1 MKAFVAVALAA
12 AAQAAPEADPQVL
25 LAQPLV
31 YGNAH
36 TQVEAQV
43 QHANGAVVPGE
54 TLSVKA
60 AKAQHLTAKAN
71 AYLNKPLVYTAPV
84 VNTPV
89 VHQTLPVVHQTVASP
104 VVSYTGAYP
113 HVFGTRFIKREA
125 DAEAQPEAEADPA
138 LLIPGTY
145 RGVYG
150 ANVYGAP
157 HVVTGPVATHTT
169 FTTPVVGTVDTGLKF
184 HPASGAVTPDF
195 TEAQKEAAPELAANQ
210 KAIKH
215 LAYTGHVVQPVHPIH
230 TTAYL
235 YGKREAE
242 AEPAA
247 EAEADPALLVSPYT
261 GAWYNGAH
269 QLVNPLSHVHQIP
282 AVVNQ
287 VVKPVVTYN
296 GLTTPVVSTPVV
308 KPVVTYNGLTTPV
321 VSTPVVNTVATKTVV
336 HPLYDTTHVVHL
348 GKREAEAEADPAYYY
363 GNFYRPAY
371 TGYTGLRTYAYN
383 RPVYGYNHLGYYY

>member
-1 MKAFVAVALAA
+1 MGTAVPVLPLEGKKYKNLTPTMKAFVAVALAA

-71 AYLNKPLVYTAPV
+71 AYLSKPV
-84 VNTPV
+84 VYTPV

-104 VVSYTGAYP
+104 VVSYTGYP

-145 RGVYG
+145 RGVYSAGVVG
-150 ANVYGAP
+150 AHHLVKPITYT
-157 HVVTGPVATHTT
+157 TGL
-169 FTTPVVGTVDTGLKF
+169 TTPVVGTVDTGLKF

-195 TEAQKEAAPELAANQ
+195 TEAQKEATPELAANQ

-308 KPVVTYNGLTTPV
+308 
-321 VSTPVVNTVATKTVV
+321 NTVATKTVV
-336 HPLYDTTHVVHL
+336 HPLYDTTHVVNTVAT
-348 GKREAEAEADPAYYY
+348 K
-363 GNFYRPAY
+363 
-371 TGYTGLRTYAYN
+371 T
-383 RPVYGYNHLGYYY
+383 VV

>member
-1 MKAFVAVALAA
+1 MGTAVPVLPLEGKKYKNLTPTMKAFVAVTLAA

-71 AYLNKPLVYTAPV
+71 AYLNKPLVCTAPV
-84 VNTPV
+84 VRTPV
-89 VHQTLPVVHQTVASP
+89 VHQTLPDVHQTVASP
-104 VVSYTGAYP
+104 VVSYTGYP
-113 HVFGTRFIKREA
+113 LVPNTRFIKREA

-145 RGVYG
+145 RGVYSAGVVG
-150 ANVYGAP
+150 AHHLVKPITYT
-157 HVVTGPVATHTT
+157 TGL
-169 FTTPVVGTVDTGLKF
+169 TTPVVGTVDTGLKF

-195 TEAQKEAAPELAANQ
+195 TEAQKEATPELAANQ

-215 LAYTGHVVQPVHPIH
+215 LAYTGHV
-230 TTAYL
+230 
-235 YGKREAE
+235 
-242 AEPAA
+242 
-247 EAEADPALLVSPYT
+247 
-261 GAWYNGAH
+261 
-269 QLVNPLSHVHQIP
+269 NPLSHVHHIP

-287 VVKPVVTYN
+287 VVKPVVTY
-296 GLTTPVVSTPVV
+296 T
-308 KPVVTYNGLTTPV
+308 NGLTTPV
-321 VSTPVVNTVATKTVV
+321 VSTPVVNTVA
-336 HPLYDTTHVVHL
+336 
-348 GKREAEAEADPAYYY
+348 
-363 GNFYRPAY
+363 
-371 TGYTGLRTYAYN
+371 
-383 RPVYGYNHLGYYY
+383 

>member
-89 VHQTLPVVHQTVASP
+89 VHQNLPLVHQTVASP

-125 DAEAQPEAEADPA
+125 DAEAQPEAQPEAEADPA

-145 RGVYG
+145 YNGVCANGVCAG
-150 ANVYGAP
+150 ANVVGAHHLVNP
-157 HVVTGPVATHTT
+157 ITY
-169 FTTPVVGTVDTGLKF
+169 TTPVVSTPVVNTVPTKAVVPTTVVKSVVPTAVVKAPVFYNYGVHTPLTTG
-184 HPASGAVTPDF
+184 
-195 TEAQKEAAPELAANQ
+195 
-210 KAIKH
+210 
-215 LAYTGHVVQPVHPIH
+215 YTG
-230 TTAYL
+230 
-235 YGKREAE
+235 YGYSHLIKREAD
-242 AEPAA
+242 A
-247 EAEADPALLVSPYT
+247 EAEAGWPYT

-269 QLVNPLSHVHQIP
+269 HLVNPLSPVHHIP

-287 VVKPVVTYN
+287 VVNPVTYTH
-296 GLTTPVVSTPVV
+296 G
-308 KPVVTYNGLTTPV
+308 
-321 VSTPVVNTVATKTVV
+321 PVVNTVATKTVV
-336 HPLYDTTHVVHL
+336 HPLYDTTHVVPL
-348 GKREAEAEADPAYYY
+348 GKREAEAEADPQAYYY

>member
-1 MKAFVAVALAA
+1 MGTAVPVLPLEGKKYKNLTPTMKAFVAVALAA

-104 VVSYTGAYP
+104 VVSYTGYP

-138 LLIPGTY
+138 LLS
-145 RGVYG
+145 VYG
-150 ANVYGAP
+150 ANVYGAHP
-157 HVVTGPVATHTT
+157 VVTGPVATHTT
-169 FTTPVVGTVDTGLKF
+169 YTAPVVSTVATKAVVPTVVKAPAFYNYGVHTPLTTGYGYPQL
-184 HPASGAVTPDF
+184 T
-195 TEAQKEAAPELAANQ
+195 
-210 KAIKH
+210 H
-215 LAYTGHVVQPVHPIH
+215 LF
-230 TTAYL
+230 
-235 YGKREAE
+235 KREADS
-242 AEPAA
+242 
-247 EAEADPALLVSPYT
+247 EAEADPLTVVNPYT
-261 GAWYNGAH
+261 GVYGAGVYGAGLYGAH
-269 QLVNPLSHVHQIP
+269 HLVNP
-282 AVVNQ
+282 A
-287 VVKPVVTYN
+287 VTY
-296 GLTTPVVSTPVV
+296 TH
-308 KPVVTYNGLTTPV
+308 GLTTPV
-321 VSTPVVNTVATKTVV
+321 VSTPVVNTVATPVVNTVATKAV
-336 HPLYDTTHVVHL
+336 VAPYMYYGNTHYL
-348 GKREAEAEADPAYYY
+348 GKREAEAEADAEAVFN
-363 GNFYRPAY
+363 GNYWGGRTAY
-371 TGYTGLRTYAYN
+371 TGYTHGLRTYAYN
-383 RPVYGYNHLGYYY
+383 SPVYGYNRFGLYY

>member
-1 MKAFVAVALAA
+1 
-12 AAQAAPEADPQVL
+12 
-25 LAQPLV
+25 
-31 YGNAH
+31 
-36 TQVEAQV
+36 
-43 QHANGAVVPGE
+43 
-54 TLSVKA
+54 
-60 AKAQHLTAKAN
+60 
-71 AYLNKPLVYTAPV
+71 
-84 VNTPV
+84 
-89 VHQTLPVVHQTVASP
+89 
-104 VVSYTGAYP
+104 
-113 HVFGTRFIKREA
+113 
-125 DAEAQPEAEADPA
+125 
-138 LLIPGTY
+138 
-145 RGVYG
+145 
-150 ANVYGAP
+150 
-157 HVVTGPVATHTT
+157 
-169 FTTPVVGTVDTGLKF
+169 
-184 HPASGAVTPDF
+184 
-195 TEAQKEAAPELAANQ
+195 LAANQ

-348 GKREAEAEADPAYYY
+348 GKREAEAEADPSVFY
-363 GNFYRPAY
+363 GNYPAY
-371 TGYTGLRTYAYN
+371 TGYPGYTYGLTYAYN
-383 RPVYGYNHLGYYY
+383 PSVYGYGNMYGLYY